1 MSGKGC
7 AAKEDL
13 PKGDP
18 AIIGRHNPMAKRL
31 VASGRKARK
40 RLLNHKRVL
49 KHTSGEADSERPLLF
64 R

>member
-18 AIIGRHNPMAKRL
+18 AVIGRHDPVAKRL
-31 VASGRKARK
+31 VAGSRKARK
-40 RLLNHKRVL
+40 RLLDKERVL
-49 KHTSGEADSERPLLF
+49 KHAAGEADSERPLTL